1 MRRKAKS
8 NVEKCLKL
16 LDDAN
21 DVYCNIIYYE
31 YLRKN
36 GDDEKKKIAD
46 NMLILLNRRYS
57 LIWDKIESLKAKI
70 FVVKRGDHVIS
81 NDDIFIMVY
90 SFIAI
95 LTVLSL
101 FCK

>member
-1 MRRKAKS
+1 MQRKY
-8 NVEKCLKL
+8 NVDKCIKL
-16 LDDAN
+16 LDDAH
-21 DVYCNIIYYE
+21 DIYSDILYYE
-31 YLRKN
+31 YLRTN
-36 GDDEKKKIAD
+36 GDREKKEIAD
-46 NMLILLNRRYS
+46 NMLILLHLKYS
-57 LIWDKIESLKAKI
+57 LIWGEIESLKAKI
-70 FVVKRGDHVIS
+70 FAVKRDDHVIS